1 MIAIAVDGV
10 AGMPAG
16 SPTESLTAS
25 AAQFIVS
32 MVALGI
38 LGGLGWVRR
47 PDAKG

>member
-1 MIAIAVDGV
+1 MIAVAVDGAV
-10 AGMPAG
+10 GMPAG

-25 AAQFIVS
+25 TDQLIVE

-38 LGGLGWVRR
+38 LGCLGLVRR